1 MADLPSVNIE
11 EIKNFKRISESD
23 ADTSV
28 FMLNLNR
35 YSEEAGYPEGALYKE
50 YMSILGQLLLE
61 VGGKVLW
68 RTNVQGQVVGN
79 QKIDEALGIWYPSHK
94 SFMQLMSAPSSKEN
108 MRLRELAVA
117 HADFHKCED
126 YTQKSIKE

>member
-1 MADLPSVNIE
+1 MADLPSVNIA
-11 EIKNFKRISESD
+11 EIENFKRISNSS

-35 YSEEAGYPEGALYKE
+35 YSEEAGYPEGTLYKN
-50 YMSILGQLLLE
+50 YMSILEKLLLE

-68 RTNVQGQVVGN
+68 RTNVQSQVVGN

-94 SFMQLMSAPSSKEN
+94 SFMQLMNAPSSKEN
-108 MRLRELAVA
+108 MRLRGLAVA
-117 HADFHKCED
+117 YADLHKCDD
-126 YTQKSIKE
+126 YTK

>member
-1 MADLPSVNIE
+1 MADLPSVNIA
-11 EIKNFKRISESD
+11 EIENFKRISKSS

-35 YSEEAGYPEGALYKE
+35 YSDEAGYPEGTLYKN
-50 YMSILGQLLLE
+50 YMSILEKLLLE

-68 RTNVQGQVVGN
+68 RTNVQSQVVGN

-94 SFMQLMSAPSSKEN
+94 SFMQLMNAPSSKEN
-108 MRLRELAVA
+108 MRLRGLAVA
-117 HADFHKCED
+117 YADLHKCED
-126 YTQKSIKE
+126 YTK

>member
-1 MADLPSVNIE
+1 MADLPSVNIA
-11 EIKNFKRISESD
+11 EIENFKRISKSS

-35 YSEEAGYPEGALYKE
+35 YSEEAGYPEGTLYKN
-50 YMSILGQLLLE
+50 YMSILEKLLLE

-68 RTNVQGQVVGN
+68 RTNVQSQVVGN

-94 SFMQLMSAPSSKEN
+94 SFMQLMNAPSSKEN
-108 MRLRELAVA
+108 MRLRGLAVA
-117 HADFHKCED
+117 YADLHKCDD
-126 YTQKSIKE
+126 YTK

>member
-1 MADLPSVNIE
+1 MADLPSVNIS
-11 EIKNFKRISESD
+11 EIENFKRVSKSS

-35 YSEEAGYPEGALYKE
+35 YSEEAGYPEGTFYKN
-50 YMSILGQLLLE
+50 YISILEKLLLE

-68 RTNVQGQVVGN
+68 RTNVQSQVVGN

-94 SFMQLMSAPSSKEN
+94 SFMQLMNAPSSKEN
-108 MRLRELAVA
+108 MRLRGLAVA
-117 HADFHKCED
+117 YAGLHKCED
-126 YTQKSIKE
+126 YTK

>member
-1 MADLPSVNIE
+1 MADLPSVNIA
-11 EIKNFKRISESD
+11 EIENFKRISTSS

-35 YSEEAGYPEGALYKE
+35 YSEEAGYPEGTLYKN
-50 YMSILGQLLLE
+50 YMSILEKLLLE

-68 RTNVQGQVVGN
+68 RTNVQSQVVGN

-94 SFMQLMSAPSSKEN
+94 SFMQLMNAPSSKEN
-108 MRLRELAVA
+108 MRLRGLAVA
-117 HADFHKCED
+117 YADLHKCED
-126 YTQKSIKE
+126 YTK

>member
-1 MADLPSVNIE
+1 MADLPSVNIA
-11 EIKNFKRISESD
+11 EIENFKRISESS

-35 YSEEAGYPEGALYKE
+35 YSEEAGYPEGTLYKK
-50 YMSILGQLLLE
+50 YMNILEKLLLE

-68 RTNVQGQVVGN
+68 RTNIQSQVVGN

-94 SFMQLMSAPSSKEN
+94 SFMQLMDAPSSKEN
-108 MRLRELAVA
+108 MRLRDLAVA
-117 HADFHKCED
+117 HADLHKCED
-126 YTQKSIKE
+126 YTKK

>member
-1 MADLPSVNIE
+1 MADLPSVNIA
-11 EIKNFKRISESD
+11 EIENFKRISKSS

-35 YSEEAGYPEGALYKE
+35 YSEEAGYPEGTLYKN
-50 YMSILGQLLLE
+50 YMSILEKLLLE

-68 RTNVQGQVVGN
+68 RTNVQSQVVGN

-94 SFMQLMSAPSSKEN
+94 SFMQLMNAPSSKEN
-108 MRLRELAVA
+108 MRLRGLAVA
-117 HADFHKCED
+117 YADLHKCED
-126 YTQKSIKE
+126 YTK

>member
-1 MADLPSVNIE
+1 MADLPSVNIA
-11 EIKNFKRISESD
+11 EIENFKRISKSN

-35 YSEEAGYPEGALYKE
+35 YSDEAGYPEGTLYKN
-50 YMSILGQLLLE
+50 YMSILEKLLLE

-68 RTNVQGQVVGN
+68 RTNVQSQVVGN

-94 SFMQLMSAPSSKEN
+94 SFMQLMNAPSSKEN
-108 MRLRELAVA
+108 MRLRGLAVA
-117 HADFHKCED
+117 YADLHKCED
-126 YTQKSIKE
+126 YTK

>member
-1 MADLPSVNIE
+1 MADLPSVNIA
-11 EIKNFKRISESD
+11 EIENFKRISKSS

-35 YSEEAGYPEGALYKE
+35 YSEEAEYPEGTLYKN
-50 YMSILGQLLLE
+50 YMSILEKLLLE

-68 RTNVQGQVVGN
+68 RTNVQSQVVGN

-94 SFMQLMSAPSSKEN
+94 SFMQLMNAPSSKEN
-108 MRLRELAVA
+108 MRLRGLAVA
-117 HADFHKCED
+117 YADLHKCED
-126 YTQKSIKE
+126 YTK